1 MPKPIHRPASP
12 RLPRSKRPRPV
23 LRTRAGPAKSGRPVG
38 CGIAGRSAAEAG
50 SETEAG
56 RSRAIREKPEQNQP
70 PRCSHASGQPAVRRG
85 ERPAAQRRVQ
95 TAIPQMRNTR
105 RTMPDTSCRRSRKAH
120 AARIS
125 SLSYTA
131 GPKAQKK
138 EPAHRKILRR
148 HKPLFLYLSPALAVA
163 LRTKTL
169 LRQVGALSA
178 SLRFQRPLGKVTKAA
193 CGGRPAFPSTEGMLQ
208 FVNVGF

>member
-1 MPKPIHRPASP
+1 MLRSPKPIQHPASP
-12 RLPRSKRPRPV
+12 RLPRSKRPRSV

-38 CGIAGRSAAEAG
+38 CGIADRSAAEAD

-56 RSRAIREKPEQNQP
+56 RSRAIREKPEQNRP

-131 GPKAQKK
+131 GPKVQK
-138 EPAHRKILRR
+138 R
-148 HKPLFLYLSPALAVA
+148 S
-163 LRTKTL
+163 LRTAEFCGGT
-169 LRQVGALSA
+169 SP
-178 SLRFQRPLGKVTKAA
+178 FFYICRPLWPWLYERKP
-193 CGGRPAFPSTEGMLQ
+193 CFGRSVHSPRLCAS
-208 FVNVGF
+208 NVRSAR